1 MTERNLSISF
11 LGCGN
16 MGRAMLQGLL
26 DALNPLN
33 PTNSTSKSPFSFT
46 ACTATET
53 SARSLIEELGRHQQR
68 VRVLHGENKKAIEGA
83 DVVILGIKPYMA
95 AKVLEDPDIREALKG
110 KFVISMLAGIDVAT
124 LRQLIIGEAS
134 ENAETTH
141 VAKAIPNIAARY
153 RQSITVLEE
162 STPALP
168 EEKRELL
175 QWIFDQVGRTK
186 FLPTNLVNVGTVLN
200 TAFLS
205 TLSIPLEGLLDGS
218 VAQGLK
224 RKDAFEMAA
233 QGVRGFAAM
242 LENGLH
248 PAIMREDIS
257 SPRGCTIQTLMTVEK
272 AATRATFAQA
282 LINGVE
288 HLEKPT
294 KK

>member
-1 MTERNLSISF
+1 
-11 LGCGN
+11 
-16 MGRAMLQGLL
+16 
-26 DALNPLN
+26 
-33 PTNSTSKSPFSFT
+33 
-46 ACTATET
+46 
-53 SARSLIEELGRHQQR
+53 
-68 VRVLHGENKKAIEGA
+68 
-83 DVVILGIKPYMA
+83 MA
-95 AKVLEDPDIREALKG
+95 AKVLEDPDIREALRG

-124 LRQLIIGEAS
+124 LRELIVGS
-134 ENAETTH
+134 AEDDNGLTTY

-175 QWIFDQVGRTK
+175 QWIFDQVGKTK
-186 FLPTNLVNVGTVLN
+186 FLPTNLINLGTVLN

-218 VAQGLK
+218 VAEGLK

-248 PAIMREDIS
+248 PAVMREDIS
-257 SPRGCTIQTLMTVEK
+257 SPRGCTIQTLLTVEK

-282 LINGVE
+282 LINGIN

-294 KK
+294 KG

>member
-1 MTERNLSISF
+1 
-11 LGCGN
+11 
-16 MGRAMLQGLL
+16 MGRAMLHGLL
-26 DALNPLN
+26 GALCPLDL
-33 PTNSTSKSPFSFT
+33 TDSTSETTYSFT
-46 ACTATET
+46 ACTATEN
-53 SARSLIEELGRHQQR
+53 SARSLIEELGRHKQH
-68 VRVLHGENKKAIEGA
+68 VRVLHGQNKEVVEGA

-95 AKVLEDPDIREALKG
+95 AKVLNDPDIRKALKG
-110 KFVISMLAGIDVAT
+110 KLVISMLAGIDVAT
-124 LRQLIIGEAS
+124 LRELIIGGVAD
-134 ENAETTH
+134 NAETTTY

-168 EEKRELL
+168 QEKRELL
-175 QWIFDQVGRTK
+175 QWIFDQVGKTK
-186 FLPTNLVNVGTVLN
+186 FLPTNLVNLGTVLN

-288 HLEKPT
+288 HLEKPA
-294 KK
+294 KR